1 MWIPFLKFGP
11 EIRKHD
17 NIAKKRDVS
26 STVFSYLQDNLQF
39 GCFHFKSYL
48 RTCYS
53 LTTKLVQSL
62 HEHLAA
68 PDLLFLEKN
77 SFFCNIITN

>member
-48 RTCYS
+48 RTC
-53 LTTKLVQSL
+53 KLVQSL

-68 PDLLFLEKN
+68 PDLLFLDFSRKKQ
-77 SFFCNIITN
+77 FFL